1 MSQAR
6 PLYRI
11 AIAVATGTLTLLAVA
26 GCQERA
32 RTVEPV
38 PTTPTAPPSTPV
50 PTTSSSDPVQVPGKG
65 TDVTQQKGTETGM
78 IGGAS
83 GTVASGGK
91 PGSGTVSGA
100 GTGPAKE
107 SGDRIEN
114 KK

>member
-6 PLYRI
+6 PLNRI
-11 AIAVATGTLTLLAVA
+11 AIALVTGMLTLLAVA

-38 PTTPTAPPSTPV
+38 PTTPTAPPATPV

-65 TDVTQQKGTETGM
+65 TEVTEQKGTETGM
-78 IGGAS
+78 VGGAS

-100 GTGPAKE
+100 GTGAAQE
-107 SGDRIEN
+107 SGERIEN

>member
-1 MSQAR
+1 MSQAKYLNR
-6 PLYRI
+6 S
-11 AIAVATGTLTLLAVA
+11 AIAVVSGTLTLLAVA
-26 GCQERA
+26 GCQDRV

-50 PTTSSSDPVQVPGKG
+50 PTTASSDPVQVPGKG
-65 TDVTQQKGTETGM
+65 TDVMEEKGTQTGM

-100 GTGPAKE
+100 GTGPALE
-107 SGDRIEN
+107 SGERIEN